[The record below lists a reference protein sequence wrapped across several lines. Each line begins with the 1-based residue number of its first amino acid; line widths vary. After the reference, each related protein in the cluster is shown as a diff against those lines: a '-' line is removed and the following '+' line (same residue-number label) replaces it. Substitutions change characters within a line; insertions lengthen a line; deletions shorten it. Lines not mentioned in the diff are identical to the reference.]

1 MIRNINEFNTYFQ
14 MKKKFVAT
22 SGLILFAAA
31 LAAKEPVIM
40 TVNGV
45 DVPRSEFEYLY
56 GKNSKQQLNPQSLD
70 EYVEM
75 FKLYKL
81 KVADA
86 KAEGID
92 TLESFKK
99 EMREYRRE
107 LAAPYLTDSAFLN
120 KLLKETYDR
129 SGQEAEAIHIMM
141 FKTPDAKE
149 NRLLYNRLDS
159 IRREII
165 GGADFA
171 ELARQYSQDK
181 GSAQNGGRMD
191 YLTAGRIPY
200 YSFESAVFN
209 TPEGKISEI
218 VESPVGYHLIKGG
231 KRRAARGKVLVAHI
245 LRLARGNDEEADK
258 KAKTTIDSIYN
269 LVSADPDSFA
279 ELAKKYSEDGS
290 ARQGGNLP
298 WFGPGEMVVEFDS
311 VAFALPVNSIS
322 QPFRTA
328 FGWHIIKKLDKKG
341 IPSMAEMKPAFIARV
356 TSPQDER
363 FELIRANQTEKLS
376 KLHKAKVNDKTLKS
390 IYESIDKNG
399 LDSLFYSDFT
409 SGRNGNSELFIIDG
423 TSYPVE
429 NLVSQMKGII
439 QPEPVAARKIFDSN
453 FDSFYNGRLVEAE
466 EERLYKV
473 EPAYRNLLNEY
484 NDGSLLYEVSV
495 KKVWDPA
502 AKDVEAL
509 ENYFNS
515 HKDNYKW
522 SVPHAKGYLVKSLND
537 TIGNQIRQL
546 ASETGRDSL
555 VNTIRKAF
563 PGKCS
568 IEKILVEKGTNPVVD
583 HLLFGGEAPKTSKS
597 KFNDVFMIDPR
608 ILNDPEEL
616 NDVKGLVTSDYQNEL
631 QSQWE
636 EELKRL
642 YPVKI
647 NDKVLKT
654 VKQHVK

>member
-1 MIRNINEFNTYFQ
+1 
-14 MKKKFVAT
+14 MKKNFVAT

-31 LAAKEPVIM
+31 LSAKEPVIM

-45 DVPRSEFEYLY
+45 DVPKSEFEYLY

-70 EYVEM
+70 EYVDM

-92 TLESFKK
+92 TLDTFKK

-107 LAAPYLTDSAFLN
+107 LAAPYLTDSVYLN

-129 SGQEAEAIHIMM
+129 SGEEVEAIHIMM

-149 NRLLYNRLDS
+149 NNVLYNRLDS
-159 IRREII
+159 IRSAIMSGE
-165 GGADFA
+165 DFA
-171 ELARQYSQDK
+171 EMARKHSQDK

-245 LRLARGNDEEADK
+245 LRLARGNDPQVDAEA
-258 KAKTTIDSIYN
+258 KAKIDSIYKI
-269 LVSADPDSFA
+269 VSADPDSFA
-279 ELAKKYSEDGS
+279 ELAKQFSEDGS

-298 WFGPGEMVVEFDS
+298 WFGPGEMVAQFDS
-311 VAFALPVNSIS
+311 VAFALPVNTIS
-322 QPFRTA
+322 EPFRTP

-341 IPSMAEMKPAFIARV
+341 IPSMSEIKPSFLARV

-363 FELIRANQTEKLS
+363 FEMIRANQTARLS
-376 KLHKAKVNDKTLKS
+376 KLHKAKINDKTLKS
-390 IYESIDKNG
+390 MYARIATSGI
-399 LDSLFYSDFT
+399 DSLFYMDFT
-409 SGRNGNSELFIIDG
+409 SGKDGNSELFVIDG
-423 TSYPVE
+423 VSTPAK
-429 NLVSQMKGII
+429 NLVAQMKGMN
-439 QPEPVAARKIFDSN
+439 QPFPSAARKILDSN
-453 FDSFYNGRLVEAE
+453 FEAFYNGRLVEAE
-466 EERLYKV
+466 EERLYQT
-473 EPAYRNLLNEY
+473 EPAYRNLMNEY

-502 AKDVEAL
+502 SKDVKAL
-509 ENYFNS
+509 ENYFAT

-522 SVPHAKGYLVKSLND
+522 SVPHAKGYLVKALND
-537 TIGNQIRQL
+537 TISTQIRQL
-546 ASETGRDSL
+546 AAETGRDSL

-583 HLLFGGEAPKTSKS
+583 NLLFGGETPKPTSS
-597 KFNDVFMIDPR
+597 KFTDVFMIDPR
-608 ILNDPEEL
+608 VLIEPEEL

-636 EELKRL
+636 EELRSK
-642 YPVKI
+642 YPVKVY
-647 NDKVLKT
+647 DKVLKS
-654 VKQHVK
+654 VKNNK